1 MAQPNLKIIDLD
13 SDEEEE
19 ENGQQENI
27 CHRTESPEMLVITK
41 QRDTQQ
47 LPILENANKKEELVR
62 GPKYGESEKGKELQL
77 EPQHLVEKNRQSPE
91 KIVITKQGE
100 TQQHPILENANKK
113 GELGM
118 EPWYCERE
126 KQLQL
131 NPQHLAE
138 KDGQPQRPKPW
149 NPDKGTKHWND
160 KYDKKKLPWG
170 QRQKSSEKSYES
182 QKQEVTEKV
191 TLKFKFDKG
200 QTRCYNKNSNL
211 SKKVTKLQSEYLKDK
226 RDNSDNFNISEENEC
241 LLIEIIGEESFGK
254 GYFQQLQQLKHEMWT
269 GSFDLFR
276 ISKEESDVALMS
288 HGLQPEFIAKAEGSL
303 ACGIMVEKS
312 SERVK
317 HFLSSPDH
325 CFDEN
330 ILFKRSSVPQFPPSE
345 DHKQQKDADQLT
357 IRNST
362 IHVVNKD
369 ITQYKA
375 KCLVN
380 FFDKKSDLSSKGVLF
395 RRFMER
401 GGNDMYQYLRNN
413 YCQESVTV
421 TQSSGDLS
429 CQYVLHVALSEYQEG
444 SSLKELQKIV
454 RSCFTWCESL
464 GDLDIAFPSLGV
476 GHLLRYP
483 VDGVADV
490 LIKESISM
498 AEQGN
503 KWKISFAVYDND
515 SFMIFKQRLLQT
527 PGKGFHAPHRS
538 YSTPDL
544 GLNLP
549 TPMTRQK
556 PGGQDQGRRPDP
568 PTPMT
573 RQRPGGQDEGRRP
586 DTAHRS
592 IHVPKIELYAI
603 SKEEGV
609 SLRSELSRMI
619 KEKYLHEHIIKDIK
633 TGELSKE
640 NKKSMYAVGQK
651 HGVFVSLDKDKNCII
666 LKGISNNV
674 SKAATEI
681 GSICYSA
688 SSAVVPTRRKENRH
702 QRGTTSYWK
711 HLLEENPVPGYWK
724 FFQDGKSFF
733 DIFKGIFTTTE
744 KVYKVDPKTFHAIRK
759 LVEDTFNPE
768 FVGVGADAKNLKHKR
783 LRVQKVEIIENLDL
797 FRNYN
802 IKRCKML
809 GNSMK
814 DKRGFPCKLEK
825 IPRVEG
831 IQNVVRKGGIL
842 TEKDISK
849 RLMKDIIPEL
859 NEVYLFH
866 GTKKDFVANIISK
879 GVDPKLGSDEGMF
892 GRGVYCCESSTKA
905 DQYADDIDKR
915 GTKGKMFLMRF
926 LLGHMYL
933 TEKPN
938 KYKLPPCY
946 HCRKDGC
953 RNQSHQGYDS
963 VVGVKQQSGGL
974 FREFVVYEKDQCY
987 PEYLITY
994 TREN

>member
-1 MAQPNLKIIDLD
+1 MAQPNLNIIDLD
-13 SDEEEE
+13 SDEEEI
-19 ENGQQENI
+19 ENGLQEN
-27 CHRTESPEMLVITK
+27 CHRTESPEIPVLVITE
-41 QRDTQQ
+41 QGDTQQ
-47 LPILENANKKEELVR
+47 RSILENANKKEELVR
-62 GPKYGESEKGKELQL
+62 GSNYGKSEKGKELQL
-77 EPQHLVEKNRQSPE
+77 EPEHLVERKRQNPE
-91 KIVITKQGE
+91 RMMITEQGE
-100 TQQHPILENANKK
+100 TQQHSTLENGNKK
-113 GELGM
+113 GIAPQYMYWES
-118 EPWYCERE
+118 E
-126 KQLQL
+126 KQLQV
-131 NPQHLAE
+131 NPQLLAE
-138 KDGQPQRPKPW
+138 KGGQPQRPKPW

-170 QRQKSSEKSYES
+170 QRQKSSEQIYER

-191 TLKFKFDKG
+191 TLTFRFDKG

-226 RDNSDNFNISEENEC
+226 RDNSDNFNIIEENEC
-241 LLIEIIGEESFGK
+241 LLIEIIGEESFGRR
-254 GYFQQLQQLKHEMWT
+254 YLQQLHQLQREMWT
-269 GSFDLFR
+269 GSIDLFR

-303 ACGIMVEKS
+303 ACGIIMVEKS

-317 HFLSSPDH
+317 YFLSSSDH
-325 CFDEN
+325 CFDEH
-330 ILFKRSSVPQFPPSE
+330 KRSSLLQSPASE
-345 DHKQQKDADQLT
+345 DYKQQRDADQVT

-362 IHVVNKD
+362 IHVLNKD
-369 ITQYKA
+369 ITQHKA

-380 FFDKKSDLSSKGVLF
+380 FFDKKSDLSSKGIVF
-395 RRFMER
+395 RRFMEK
-401 GGNDMYQYLRNN
+401 GGKDMYQCLRNN
-413 YCQESVTV
+413 YCGESVTV
-421 TQSSGDLS
+421 TQSSGDLG
-429 CQYVLHVALSEYQEG
+429 CQYVLHVALPEIQGGFY
-444 SSLKELQKIV
+444 LKELQKIV

-464 GDLDIAFPSLGV
+464 GCDDIAFPSLGV
-476 GHLLRYP
+476 GHLLGYP
-483 VDGVADV
+483 VEKVADI

-503 KWKISFAVYDND
+503 KWKISFAVYDKDN
-515 SFMIFKQRLLQT
+515 FMSFKQRLSQI
-527 PGKGFHAPHRS
+527 PGKGFHAPNRS

-544 GLNLP
+544 RMNFP
-549 TPMTRQK
+549 TTPMTRQQL
-556 PGGQDQGRRPDP
+556 GGQDQGRRPDSAH
-568 PTPMT
+568 PT
-573 RQRPGGQDEGRRP
+573 
-586 DTAHRS
+586 
-592 IHVPKIELYAI
+592 IFVPKIEIFAI
-603 SKEEGV
+603 SKEEGL
-609 SLRSELSRMI
+609 SLRSELSLMI

-633 TGELSKE
+633 TGELSRE
-640 NKKSMYAVGQK
+640 DKKSMYAVGQK
-651 HGVFVSLDKDKNCII
+651 QGVFVSLDKGKNCIV
-666 LKGISNNV
+666 LKGTANSV

-681 GSICYSA
+681 GSKLSSA
-688 SSAVVPTRRKENRH
+688 TCSSAVSPKRRKENRH
-702 QRGTTSYWK
+702 QRGTLNYWK
-711 HLLEENPVPGYWK
+711 HLLDENPVPGYWK
-724 FFQDGKSFF
+724 FFQDGKSFL
-733 DIFKGIFTTTE
+733 DIFKGLFTSTE
-744 KVYKVDPKTFHAIRK
+744 KQYEVDSKTFHAIRK

-768 FVGVGADAKNLKHKR
+768 FVGLGADAKNLNHKR
-783 LRVQKVEIIENLDL
+783 LRVKKVKIIENIDL

-809 GNSMK
+809 GNSLG

-831 IQNVVRKGGIL
+831 IQNVIRKGGIL

-849 RLMKDIIPEL
+849 RLMKDMIPEL

-866 GTKKDFVANIISK
+866 GTKKEFVPNIISK

-905 DQYADDIDKR
+905 DQYADDTDKR
-915 GTKGKMFLMRF
+915 GTKGRMFLMRF

-933 TEKPN
+933 TEKPT

-953 RNQSHQGYDS
+953 RNQSHQAYDS

-994 TREN
+994 IRE